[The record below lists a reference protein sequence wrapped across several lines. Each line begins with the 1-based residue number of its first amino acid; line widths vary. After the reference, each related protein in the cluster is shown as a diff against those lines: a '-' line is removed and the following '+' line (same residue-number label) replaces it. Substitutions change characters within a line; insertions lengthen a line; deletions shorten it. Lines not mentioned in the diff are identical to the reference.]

1 MTTKLAI
8 QREVR
13 QTLGFGISCVKSLF
27 LSPLSLS
34 PLSPCPCPPCPCPP
48 CPCPLSLPLPG
59 LPQLPSIGSAQLV
72 KLAPPENRDSMLFC
86 EQTCYY
92 TIALVNTSYMLHVQ
106 LVHMLTSVTCDTS
119 KPAGAT

>member
-8 QREVR
+8 QRAVR
-13 QTLGFGISCVKSLF
+13 QTLGIWYF
-27 LSPLSLS
+27 LCEAPVPVPLS
-34 PLSPCPCPPCPCPP
+34 LSPCPCPPCL
-48 CPCPLSLPLPG
+48 CPLFLSLPG
-59 LPQLPSIGSAQLV
+59 LPQLLSIGSAQLV